1 MSPSIPSS
9 AFGLPSHGGATLL
22 FAITALV
29 VLRAAHG
36 KRLFFSESDYQEF
49 LRDPSQKNQSHIV
62 KSDTTPPDFANPR
75 FTDDGDIDANWTE
88 RNHEARRG
96 AKFQLTIVDFAR
108 GPTLTKVT
116 WLLKPT

>member
-1 MSPSIPSS
+1 MY
-9 AFGLPSHGGATLL
+9 TLL
-22 FAITALV
+22 
-29 VLRAAHG
+29 
-36 KRLFFSESDYQEF
+36 S
-49 LRDPSQKNQSHIV
+49 V

-116 WLLKPT
+116 VASQAKLNYVACLMVTAASVFVVGTTFCGRFVFSIQCDGSCLSCVHA